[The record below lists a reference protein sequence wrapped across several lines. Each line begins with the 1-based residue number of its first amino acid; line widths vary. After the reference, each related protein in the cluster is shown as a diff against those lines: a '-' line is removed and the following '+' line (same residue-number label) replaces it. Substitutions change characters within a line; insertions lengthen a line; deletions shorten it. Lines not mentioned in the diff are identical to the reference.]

1 MANNERSREKRR
13 EERLA
18 EESKA
23 ASGDRRTRLLQ
34 FAAGGVFLA
43 IIIVVVVIVAVGGGS
58 SSGGDASNLTE
69 KAHVEKL
76 LSGIPQHATV
86 LGSKTAPVKL
96 YEYGDLQCPVC
107 KEYSE
112 EVLPEIIENQVKK
125 GEVSITF
132 RNFII
137 IGPQSIP
144 AGEAALAAGAQGK
157 AWSFIETWYRNQGEE
172 NSGYATNEFIES
184 MAKYVG
190 IPNMAQWKK
199 EFTSKKYK
207 KTVER
212 TTAQAQKL
220 GFTGTPSFSIEGPKS
235 DGLELLNTPGSTEA
249 IEEAIEKAEK
259 GK

>member
-13 EERLA
+13 EERIA

-23 ASGDRRTRLLQ
+23 AGGDRRTRLLQ

-43 IIIVVVVIVAVGGGS
+43 IIIVVVVIIAVGSGG
-58 SSGGDASNLTE
+58 SSGGDASNLVE
-69 KAHVEKL
+69 KPQVEKL
-76 LSGIPQHATV
+76 LDGSPQYGTTI
-86 LGSKTAPVKL
+86 GKKSAPVKL
-96 YEYGDLQCPVC
+96 FEYGDLQCPIC

-125 GEVSITF
+125 GEASITF

-144 AGEAALAAGAQGK
+144 AGEAALAAGAQDKG
-157 AWSFIETWYRNQGEE
+157 WSFIETWYRNQGEE
-172 NSGYATNEFIES
+172 NSGYATDEFIES

-199 EFTSKKYK
+199 EWKSKKYK
-207 KTVER
+207 KTVEA

-235 DGLELLNTPGSTEA
+235 EGLELLGTPGSTEV
-249 IEEAIEKAEK
+249 IEEAIKKAS
-259 GK
+259 

>member
-13 EERLA
+13 EERIA

-43 IIIVVVVIVAVGGGS
+43 IIIVVVVIIAVGSGG
-58 SSGGDASNLTE
+58 SSGGDASNLVE
-69 KAHVEKL
+69 KPEVEKL
-76 LSGIPQHATV
+76 LSGIPENGTTV
-86 LGSKTAPVKL
+86 GKPNAPVKL
-96 YEYGDLQCPVC
+96 FEYGDLQCPIC

-125 GEVSITF
+125 GEASITF

-144 AGEAALAAGAQGK
+144 AGEAALAAGAQDKG
-157 AWSFIETWYRNQGEE
+157 WSFIETWYRNQGEE
-172 NSGYATNEFIES
+172 NSGYATNEFIEA

-190 IPNMAQWKK
+190 IPNFAKWKK
-199 EFTSKKYK
+199 EWQSKKYK

-212 TTAQAQKL
+212 TTSQAQKL

-235 DGLELLNTPGSTEA
+235 NGLELLGTPGSTEA
-249 IEEAIEKAEK
+249 IEEAIKKAS
-259 GK
+259 

>member
-18 EESKA
+18 EEAKA
-23 ASGDRRTRLLQ
+23 SSGDRRTRLLQ

-58 SSGGDASNLTE
+58 SSGGDASNLVE
-69 KAHVEKL
+69 KPQVEKL
-76 LSGIPQHATV
+76 LGGLPQSGTTI
-86 LGSKTAPVKL
+86 GKKTAPVKL
-96 YEYGDLQCPVC
+96 FEYGDLQCPIC

-125 GEVSITF
+125 GEANITF

-144 AGEAALAAGAQGK
+144 AGEAALAAGAQDKG
-157 AWSFIETWYRNQGEE
+157 WSFIETWYRNQGEE
-172 NSGYATNEFIES
+172 NSGYATDEFIES

-190 IPNMAQWKK
+190 IPNMAKWKK
-199 EFTSKKYK
+199 EWKSNKYK
-207 KTVER
+207 KTVEK
-212 TTAQAQKL
+212 TTSQAQTL

-235 DGLELLNTPGSTEA
+235 EGLELLGTPGSTEA
-249 IEEAIEKAEK
+249 IEEAIKKAS
-259 GK
+259 